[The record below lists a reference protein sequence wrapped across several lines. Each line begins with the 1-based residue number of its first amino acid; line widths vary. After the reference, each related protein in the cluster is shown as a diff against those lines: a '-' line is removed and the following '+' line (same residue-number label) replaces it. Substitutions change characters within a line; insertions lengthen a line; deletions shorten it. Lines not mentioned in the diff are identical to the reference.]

1 MSFSIRSVVRIA
13 AVAVAAVIVGN
24 ILWWMT
30 GGGTDLLNIV
40 NIDSE
45 NAPIPTGREFN
56 VSEQPTQVRTPVPTP
71 SMTRLVRDTP
81 TATPPNPK
89 EQSATDG
96 KLIIG
101 TINSVLEVDRYVFS
115 GDADDRVLVRLV
127 RTSGDLSPQFRVYHP
142 DGTSLCSS
150 LVTNSA
156 LVERECGL
164 AVSGTYSI
172 LVSDQVGTQ
181 TGDYTLTINYLNH
194 PSAVFV
200 DLGKPVIGD
209 IASGTEMDQLSFEGQ
224 EGSGVFVRIKST
236 ILDT

>member
-1 MSFSIRSVVRIA
+1 M
-13 AVAVAAVIVGN
+13 
-24 ILWWMT
+24 
-30 GGGTDLLNIV
+30 
-40 NIDSE
+40 
-45 NAPIPTGREFN
+45 
-56 VSEQPTQVRTPVPTP
+56 
-71 SMTRLVRDTP
+71 
-81 TATPPNPK
+81 
-89 EQSATDG
+89 
-96 KLIIG
+96 
-101 TINSVLEVDRYVFS
+101 
-115 GDADDRVLVRLV
+115 
-127 RTSGDLSPQFRVYHP
+127 
-142 DGTSLCSS
+142 
-150 LVTNSA
+150 TNSA

-236 ILDT
+236 DLDT